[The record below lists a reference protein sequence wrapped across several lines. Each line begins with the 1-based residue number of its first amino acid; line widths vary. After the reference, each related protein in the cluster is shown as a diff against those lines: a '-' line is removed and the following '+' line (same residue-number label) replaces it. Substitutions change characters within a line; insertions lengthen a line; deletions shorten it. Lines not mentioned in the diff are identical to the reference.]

1 LPARRRPPNI
11 ERGRQGGGST
21 IAERL
26 KSRFLPLGL
35 SIERKLPIAFSAL
48 LALVLGIY
56 LWLAY
61 REVEHSSRLA
71 TSERLSRA
79 SAELV
84 RWVTL
89 TQTARQGLYE
99 RVTSDSAVRAAL
111 RGSASA
117 AAQSALNRL
126 RGAEPSDL
134 PVFLL
139 DAQQRVIRQAGG
151 SPSELA
157 QQHLPRSLRD
167 AREQDRRVVYSRIFN
182 DGRRGYFWSTYAVR
196 EGGNTL
202 GYLAQLRTVG
212 SPTLLNPI
220 GNLIGPETSILFG
233 NEDDFSGHWIR
244 LDGSVHAAGTAPQR
258 AAGATQVYERGGE
271 RQIASVMKLENTPWM
286 IVLEAPETVTE
297 ARAAMF
303 LRRTG
308 LLGLGLIVAGT
319 LVAWLVSRKFTRP
332 MRELGNAAEEIAAG
346 NYTERVSAARTDEL
360 GALAAAFNHMAG
372 EVQRSMAESQ
382 ESRAEAELAN
392 RVKSEFLATMSHEI
406 RTPINAMLGYA
417 DILDLGISGPLTETQ
432 RSQIERIRLSGKH
445 LTSLIEDL
453 LDFARIDTGRLS
465 VRKRDEA
472 ANDAIKTAL
481 TVVKPQADTK
491 RVNVQVSCDGD
502 LRYLGDSQRVE
513 QILVN
518 LLGNAIK
525 FTDAGGTIT
534 LDCRTEGSNGTQQ
547 ISFAVSDNGAGIQAD
562 RLESIF
568 DAFVQGDTG
577 YTRAHGGSGLG
588 LTISRRLARLMDGEI
603 NVESTLGEGSRFT
616 LVLPSP
622 ATASV
627 IE

>member
-1 LPARRRPPNI
+1 M
-11 ERGRQGGGST
+11 
-21 IAERL
+21 
-26 KSRFLPLGL
+26 
-35 SIERKLPIAFSAL
+35 SIEHKLPIAFSAL

-61 REVEHSSRLA
+61 REVDHSSRLA

-79 SAELV
+79 SAELT
-84 RWVTL
+84 RWVNV

-111 RGSASA
+111 RGNASA

-126 RGAEPSDL
+126 RGASDPADL

-139 DAQQRVIRQAGG
+139 DAEQRVIRQVGG

-167 AREQDRRVVYSRIFN
+167 ASEQERRVVYSRIFS

-202 GYLAQLRTVG
+202 GYLAQLRLVG
-212 SPTLLNPI
+212 SPTLQNPI
-220 GNLIGPETSILFG
+220 SNLIGPETSILFG
-233 NEDDFSGHWIR
+233 NKDDFSGQWIR
-244 LDGSVHAAGTAPQR
+244 LDGSVHAAGTAPQQTG
-258 AAGATQVYERGGE
+258 AAHVYERGGE
-271 RQIASVMKLENTPWM
+271 EHLASVMPLENTPWM
-286 IVLEAPETVTE
+286 IVLEAPETVTR
-297 ARAAMF
+297 ARATTF

-319 LVAWLVSRKFTRP
+319 LVAWLVSRRFTRP
-332 MRELGNAAEEIAAG
+332 MRELGIAAEEIAAG
-346 NYTERVSAARTDEL
+346 NYAERVSASRKDEL

-382 ESRAEAELAN
+382 ESRAEAEMAN

-417 DILDLGISGPLTETQ
+417 DILDLGISGPLTEAQ
-432 RSQIERIRLSGKH
+432 RSQLDRIRLSGKH
-445 LTSLIEDL
+445 LTSLIDDL
-453 LDFARIDTGRLS
+453 LDFARIDTGRLT

-481 TVVKPQADTK
+481 TVVQPQADTK
-491 RVNVQVSCDGD
+491 RVIVQVRCDGD

-525 FTDAGGTIT
+525 FTDGGGTVT
-534 LDCRTEGSNGTQQ
+534 LECALDGSNGTRQ
-547 ISFAVSDNGAGIQAD
+547 ISFAVSDTGAGIQAD

-603 NVESTLGEGSRFT
+603 HVQSALGKGSRFT
-616 LVLPSP
+616 LVLPAP
-622 ATASV
+622 TTASV
-627 IE
+627 SK